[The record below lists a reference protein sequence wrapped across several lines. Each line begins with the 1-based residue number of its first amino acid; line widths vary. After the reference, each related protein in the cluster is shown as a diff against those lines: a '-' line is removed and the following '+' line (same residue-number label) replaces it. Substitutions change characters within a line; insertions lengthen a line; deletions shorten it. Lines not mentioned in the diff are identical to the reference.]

1 MRNAFAQE
9 GKSHRNKIN
18 KQRLIKGSNNNN
30 NKPPK
35 NKGFS
40 KGREP
45 HTGDYD
51 MNSILSIGDN
61 GFLNIQKVNLPARK
75 NDDFSG
81 PGAGVHPCIQME
93 RKKSKGL
100 RVRAHINHVPQS
112 SGSKLKQMQ
121 KKRDQSEYQHNW
133 ENNAQANPNL
143 VEKKILKSN
152 ERKPQNQA
160 NGPSNNE
167 RYHQREE
174 SEERNEL
181 RSCYSGSINNEDCIK
196 GYAFKP
202 SARRVKQTR
211 ITRVDPLRYKQH
223 KGGQEELLVNE
234 NQKNIMP
241 NGRGAGG
248 QGRDLNNIPEDLL
261 CESDNTIFNS
271 GNFRNNYI
279 IHNKENKAGA
289 NANPSNAAQ
298 PNGYYKFFKAKAET
312 STISPLNNRKTTR
325 PSGSNE
331 RGQQVKSN
339 ERGEYVKSNERS
351 SYHNGNQ
358 NPNNNSYLHRA
369 LDRADIEIGKKDA
382 QNLSRLS
389 SEDKDEKYRASD
401 PNVGFTAKI
410 IVPEP
415 PKDIYKCGPWG
426 VMESSFEE
434 TLAGHID
441 LIPQTYRMTIMSDP
455 EKILRTL
462 GRNLDARAVAYTRT
476 NSETQETTLEGVC
489 IYYVDVSSYKNR
501 RVILSH
507 ISVVNSEVFEEFL
520 GSATEYIF
528 QNDICSE
535 IFIHLYHNPDINTKK
550 LTCNKE
556 ISQIF
561 KNQGYKWKQLVNDA
575 NAGTRYP

>member
-35 NKGFS
+35 NKNFS

-45 HTGDYD
+45 HAGDHD
-51 MNSILSIGDN
+51 MNSILSIGEN
-61 GFLNIQKVNLPARK
+61 GFLNIQKVNLPGRK
-75 NDDFSG
+75 NEDFG
-81 PGAGVHPCIQME
+81 RPEAGGHQGIQIE

-112 SGSKLKQMQ
+112 SGSKLKHMQ

-143 VEKKILKSN
+143 QEKKVLKN
-152 ERKPQNQA
+152 NDRKPQNQA

-202 SARRVKQTR
+202 SARRIKQTR

-223 KGGQEELLVNE
+223 KGGQEELLINE
-234 NQKNIMP
+234 NQNQKNIMP
-241 NGRGAGG
+241 NGRAAGG
-248 QGRDLNNIPEDLL
+248 QGRDLNNIPEDPL
-261 CESDNTIFNS
+261 CESDNTNFNS

-279 IHNKENKAGA
+279 IHNKEGKAGA
-289 NANPSNAAQ
+289 NPNPSNTAQ
-298 PNGYYKFFKAKAET
+298 SNGYYKFFKAKAET
-312 STISPLNNRKTTR
+312 SIISPLNNRKTTR
-325 PSGSNE
+325 KSGSNE

-339 ERGEYVKSNERS
+339 ERKEYVKSNERS
-351 SYHNGNQ
+351 SYHNNIQ

-369 LDRADIEIGKKDA
+369 LDRADLEIVKKDA
-382 QNLSRLS
+382 QNLSRYS
-389 SEDKDEKYRASD
+389 SEDKDEKYRGSD
-401 PNVGFTAKI
+401 ANPIHTAKF

-415 PKDIYKCGPWG
+415 PKDIYKCDPWG

-434 TLAGHID
+434 TLTGHID
-441 LIPQTYRMTIMSDP
+441 LIPQTYRMTIGSDP

-476 NSETQETTLEGVC
+476 NSET
-489 IYYVDVSSYKNR
+489 
-501 RVILSH
+501 
-507 ISVVNSEVFEEFL
+507 
-520 GSATEYIF
+520 
-528 QNDICSE
+528 
-535 IFIHLYHNPDINTKK
+535 
-550 LTCNKE
+550 
-556 ISQIF
+556 
-561 KNQGYKWKQLVNDA
+561 
-575 NAGTRYP
+575 